1 MSFQKD
7 EASAFM
13 TRMVNNTASYV
24 TLIAAMTFIVIMA
37 DKKGYPGVGVPMA
50 IIYGLCAIAL
60 LAYWIKNVMNE
71 CRKFRVDKEGFWA
84 GLHVS
89 IIGLV
94 TVLGCSGAVIVTIY
108 TLTETL

>member
-1 MSFQKD
+1 MSLQRG
-7 EASAFM
+7 EAAAFM
-13 TRMVNNTASYV
+13 TQLVNNTASYV

-37 DKKGYPGVGVPMA
+37 DKKGYPGVGIPMA
-50 IIYGLCAIAL
+50 IIYGLCAMAL
-60 LAYWIKNVMNE
+60 LGYWIKNVIEE
-71 CRKFRVDKEGFWA
+71 CRKFKVDKEGFWA

-94 TVLGCSGAVIVTIY
+94 TLLGCSGAVIVTIY